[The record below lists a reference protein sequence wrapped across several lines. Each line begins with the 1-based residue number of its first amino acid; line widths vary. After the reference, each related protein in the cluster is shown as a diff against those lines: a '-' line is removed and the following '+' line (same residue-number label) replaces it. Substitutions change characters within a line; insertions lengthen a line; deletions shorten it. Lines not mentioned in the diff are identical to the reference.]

1 MVAEKTTNSFLEKI
15 GVPGAKYLVYTSAG
29 DNSNLGYWLADN
41 KRFDLWITYY
51 GEKTGRYYEVADFYN
66 QRKGG
71 KFPNF
76 YFVYHQ
82 WRRVIS
88 QYDAILLIDDD
99 ILINA
104 VQIYRLF
111 ALREEYD
118 LWVLQPAFDP
128 QGKIRHRITHVQ
140 PQNLLRYTNF
150 VEVTCPLFRQ
160 DKLDNFMAVYDPV
173 LVGWGVDYWFMN
185 SLGHPLDGK
194 VAIVDDVPCINPCDH
209 TKGGKREIEM
219 LQSTES
225 RKQTWEAIK
234 LEKGIFVEKMKE
246 FGSVSK

>member
-1 MVAEKTTNSFLEKI
+1 
-15 GVPGAKYLVYTSAG
+15 
-29 DNSNLGYWLADN
+29 
-41 KRFDLWITYY
+41 
-51 GEKTGRYYEVADFYN
+51 
-66 QRKGG
+66 
-71 KFPNF
+71 
-76 YFVYHQ
+76 
-82 WRRVIS
+82 
-88 QYDAILLIDDD
+88 
-99 ILINA
+99 
-104 VQIYRLF
+104 
-111 ALREEYD
+111 
-118 LWVLQPAFDP
+118 
-128 QGKIRHRITHVQ
+128 
-140 PQNLLRYTNF
+140 
-150 VEVTCPLFRQ
+150 
-160 DKLDNFMAVYDPV
+160 MAVYDPV